1 MHDQAASLRRKL
13 ALSSNSRQAK
23 TLCIISGKGGVGK
36 SNIAL
41 NFSLE
46 LINEGKKVLIID
58 LDVGMGNIDILLGLH
73 AKKSIFDLFNESESI
88 HDIIEL
94 GPKNLGFIS
103 GGSGISEFF
112 SLNDEKKEHFYKQYN
127 DVVQMYDY
135 ILFDMGAGVTKE
147 SLFFILAADECIV
160 VTTPEPTSIMDA
172 YSAIK
177 FVKNKD
183 REMSISVIMNRASS
197 QKEGEQSL
205 ERFKEVVSQFLQIEI
220 EKLGI
225 LPEDKSVSKS
235 VINQTPFILFNGKSK
250 ISKAM
255 QELTYNYLNN
265 AKERSMKETSF
276 IQRLKQLLLER

>member
-13 ALSSNSRQAK
+13 ALSSDLRQAK

-46 LINEGKKVLIID
+46 LINEGKKVLLID

-73 AKKSIFDLFNESESI
+73 AKKSIFDLFHDYESI

-94 GPKNLGFIS
+94 GPKNLGFIA
-103 GGSGISEFF
+103 GGSGVSEFF
-112 SLNDEKKEHFYKQYN
+112 SLDEERKEHFYKQYN

-177 FVKNKD
+177 FVISSEG
-183 REMSISVIMNRASS
+183 EMPISVIMNRSSS

-205 ERFKEVVSQFLQIEI
+205 ERFKRVVSQFLQIEI

-235 VINQTPFILFNGKSK
+235 VINQTPFVLFNRKSQV
-250 ISKAM
+250 SKAM
-255 QELTYNYLNN
+255 QALTYNYLKN
-265 AKERSMKETSF
+265 AKEHNMKETSF

>member
-13 ALSSNSRQAK
+13 AISSDSKQAK

-36 SNIAL
+36 SNIAV

-46 LINEGKKVLIID
+46 LINEGKKVLLID

-73 AKKSIFDLFNESESI
+73 AKKSVFDLFHHYESI

-94 GPKNLGFIS
+94 GPKNLGFIA
-103 GGSGISEFF
+103 GGSGVNEFF
-112 SLNDEKKEHFYKQYN
+112 SLDEGKKDHFYQQYN
-127 DVVQMYDY
+127 DVVQLYDY

-160 VTTPEPTSIMDA
+160 VMTPEPTSIMDA

-177 FVKNKD
+177 FVNGSNRD
-183 REMSISVIMNRASS
+183 MPLSVIMNRSSS

-205 ERFKEVVSQFLQIEI
+205 ERFKQVVSQFLQIEI

-225 LPEDKSVSKS
+225 LPEDKSVTNS
-235 VINQTPFILFNGKSK
+235 VIKQTPFILFNRQSK

-255 QELTYNYLNN
+255 QALTYNYLNITKN
-265 AKERSMKETSF
+265 SNTKETSF
-276 IQRLKQLLLER
+276 IQRLKQMLLER